1 MDEGGKRFCLV
12 MEPRGRA
19 IMTWPVGLGLLR
31 APQAPVVEGGIASGS
46 HIPEGTQPSF
56 ARAANAELPI
66 NSSGLEIRSVIGL
79 PNPRDRF
86 RPAAVTM

>member
-1 MDEGGKRFCLV
+1 MEEGRKRFCLV
-12 MEPRGRA
+12 LEPRGRA

-46 HIPEGTQPSF
+46 HIPEETHPPSPERF
-56 ARAANAELPI
+56 AIGLPI
-66 NSSGLEIRSVIGL
+66 NPGDLENRSVIGL

-86 RPAAVTM
+86 RPAAITM